1 MLNNQDF
8 ALLRAKSLGGSDIGA
23 ILGFSRY
30 RSAVDVWMEKTGRV
44 NNDADSL
51 PLRFGSFA
59 EEFVASEYTRS
70 TGFNLVNHPKALVH
84 PKYDYMHGHIDRF
97 ISEKPTIYDES
108 GSLIATRI
116 LECKTANPFTAHEW
130 GDLGSDQVPMAYLT
144 QCLWYM
150 AITGIEQTDLAVLMG
165 NTDFRIYEIHRDL
178 ELEEMIFA
186 RAKDFWEEH
195 VLKDIAPPAQR
206 ESDLKLLF
214 PQSKP
219 TKTVEAKHGTCELLA
234 KLKTIQTQV
243 ETYEQE
249 INQIKLSIMA
259 QMKDA
264 EVLTHQGQ
272 VVATWKSP
280 KPSMKIDTKKLAED
294 HPDIIAPYHVQV
306 ANSRR
311 FVIKNQ

>member
-1 MLNNQDF
+1 MLNNHDF

-59 EEFVASEYTRS
+59 EEFVASEYARS
-70 TGFNLVNHPKALVH
+70 TGFNLVNHPEALIH
-84 PKYDYMHGHIDRF
+84 PNYDYMHGHIDRF
-97 ISEKPTIYDES
+97 ICEKSTIYDES
-108 GSLIATRI
+108 GSLIAKRI

-130 GDLGSDQVPMAYLT
+130 GDLGSDQVPMTYLT

-150 AITGIEQTDLAVLMG
+150 AITGIDQSDLAVLMG
-165 NTDFRIYEIHRDL
+165 NADFRIYEIHRDL
-178 ELEEMIFA
+178 ELEEMIIS
-186 RAKDFWEEH
+186 RAKEFWEEH
-195 VLKDIAPPAQR
+195 VLKNIAPAAQR

-219 TKTVEAKHGTCELLA
+219 TKTVEADQRTCELLA
-234 KLKTIQTQV
+234 KLKTIQAQV

-249 INQIKLSIMA
+249 ISQIKLSIMA
-259 QMKDA
+259 QMEDA

-272 VVATWKSP
+272 VLVTWKSP

-294 HPDIIAPYHVQV
+294 HPEIVTPYQVQV